1 METVRQDLRYSLRTL
16 RKSPGFAAA
25 AIGILA
31 LGIGANTAIFSVVD
45 AVLLRPL
52 PFPEPGRVMR
62 LQEAPPRG
70 PGMQAGP
77 VSPANYLDWRAE
89 SHAFAALAAY
99 RGTSLTLTGG
109 QEPESLQAATVR
121 GDFFSVLAVR
131 PLLGRVFAPGEEEP
145 GQDDVVILS
154 EALWQSRFGADPKV
168 LGRELVLDGRRHTVV
183 GVMPALQ
190 VAAWYPATVQ
200 IWKPLAWTA
209 QERAAREERI
219 LNVVAR
225 LKPGV
230 DRRSAQA
237 EMDTL
242 AGRLARAY
250 PATDKG
256 WGATVKPLQE
266 YLVGA
271 VRPALLL
278 LLGAVAFVLLI
289 ACANVANLVL
299 VRSLGRSKEM
309 AIRGTLGA
317 SRGRLLQQLVAEALL
332 LAAAGAA
339 LGLYL
344 AHFGVALLR
353 GFLGNGLPQGLE
365 IHLDLR
371 ILAFTLGISLFAG
384 LVAGLVPARSF
395 LGGDL
400 HNLQRALQRG
410 LGRTDTEAGGAGGRR
425 TRGALNPLSPLII
438 AEVALS
444 LVLLVGAA
452 LTLESLLALR
462 RVDPGC
468 DPHGVLTLVLGLPE
482 QKYPEPRQQSAFFDR
497 VLARLRALPGVQA
510 AATVDWL
517 PLTEPGLTE
526 PVGIPGRPG
535 RPGALAEQPTAAVRL
550 VSPGYLRTLRIA
562 LRRGRDFTAADA
574 LDRPA
579 VVLVSE
585 SMARRFWPGEDPLGK
600 RLILGLAPKVSE
612 EVVGVVADVKE
623 DGLRVAAPVATVYQP
638 MAQRPWLATTIV
650 IRTGTRP
657 ESLVPAVTR
666 AIHAEDRDLPLLEV
680 ATLDSVVAGSL
691 SQDRF
696 NLLLLSAFAGLA
708 LLLAAVGI
716 YSVLAYTVGWR
727 TQEIGVRMV
736 LGAQVRDVLGLVV
749 VEAMRPTF
757 WGIVLGLGASLA
769 LGRILA
775 SLFFGVSAADP
786 ILCGAAALL
795 LAAVAFLAS
804 AGPAW
809 RAARVPPSEA
819 LRE

>member
-70 PGMQAGP
+70 AGMLADP

-89 SHAFAALAAY
+89 SHVFAALAAY

-131 PLLGRVFAPGEEEP
+131 PLLGRVFAPGEEES
-145 GQDDVVILS
+145 GRDDVVILS
-154 EALWQSRFGADPKV
+154 EALWRSRFGADPKI

-183 GVMPALQ
+183 GVLPALR
-190 VAAWYPATVQ
+190 VAAWYPAMVQ

-209 QERAAREERI
+209 QERAMREERI

-230 DRRSAQA
+230 DRRSAQV

-242 AGRLARAY
+242 AGRLGRAY

-256 WGATVKPLQE
+256 WGAVVKPLQE
-266 YLVGA
+266 YLVSA
-271 VRPALLL
+271 VRPAILL

-299 VRSLGRSKEM
+299 VRSLSRSKEM

-317 SRGRLLQQLVAEALL
+317 SRGRLLQQLMAEALL
-332 LAAAGAA
+332 LASAGAA

-384 LVAGLVPARSF
+384 LAAGLVPARSF
-395 LGGDL
+395 LGRDFRD
-400 HNLQRALQRG
+400 LQRALQRG
-410 LGRTDTEAGGAGGRR
+410 LGRTDTDAGGSGGRR
-425 TRGALNPLSPLII
+425 TRGLLII

-462 RVDPGC
+462 RVDTGC
-468 DPHGVLTLVLGLPE
+468 DPHGVLTWVLGLPQ
-482 QKYPEPRQQSAFFDR
+482 QKYSEPREQSAFYDR
-497 VLARLRALPGVQA
+497 LLTRLRALPGVQA
-510 AATVDWL
+510 AATIDWL

-535 RPGALAEQPTAAVRL
+535 ALAEQPTAAVRL
-550 VSPGYLRTLRIA
+550 ISPGYLRTLRIA
-562 LRRGRDFTAADA
+562 LRRGRDFTAADTLA
-574 LDRPA
+574 RPA

-585 SMARRFWPGEDPLGK
+585 SMARRFWPGADPLGK
-600 RLILGLAPKVSE
+600 RLILGLAPHVSE
-612 EVVGVVADVKE
+612 EVVGVVADVRV
-623 DGLRVAAPVATVYQP
+623 DGLRAEQVATVYQP
-638 MAQRPWLATTIV
+638 MAQRPWLATTFV
-650 IRTGTRP
+650 IRTGLRP

-666 AIHAEDRDLPLLEV
+666 AVHAEDRDLPMLEV
-680 ATLDSVVAGSL
+680 ATLDSVVDGYL
-691 SQDRF
+691 SQDHF
-696 NLLLLSAFAGLA
+696 NLLLLAAFAGLA

-716 YSVLAYTVGWR
+716 YSVLSYTVGRR
-727 TQEIGVRMV
+727 TQEIGVRMA

-749 VEAMRPTF
+749 ASGMRPTL

-769 LGRILA
+769 LGRILS
-775 SLFFGVSAADP
+775 SLFYGVSAADP
-786 ILCGAAALL
+786 VLCGAVALL
-795 LAAVAFLAS
+795 VAAVALLAS

>member
-1 METVRQDLRYSLRTL
+1 METVGQDLRYSLRTL

-52 PFPEPGRVMR
+52 PFPEPGRLMR
-62 LQEAPPRG
+62 LQEAPPGG

-77 VSPANYLDWRAE
+77 VSPANYLDWRAQ
-89 SHAFAALAAY
+89 SHVFAALAAY
-99 RGTSLTLTGG
+99 RGTSLTRTGG
-109 QEPESLQAATVR
+109 EEPEALQAATVR

-154 EALWQSRFGADPKV
+154 EALWRSRFGADPKV

-183 GVMPALQ
+183 GVMPALR

-200 IWKPLAWTA
+200 VWKPLAWTA
-209 QERAAREERI
+209 QERAARGERI

-242 AGRLARAY
+242 AGRLAREY

-256 WGATVKPLQE
+256 WGAAVKPLHE
-266 YLVGA
+266 YLVAA

-317 SRGRLLQQLVAEALL
+317 SRGRLVQQLVAEALL
-332 LAAAGAA
+332 LASAGAV

-353 GFLGNGLPQGLE
+353 GFLGNGLPQGLDV
-365 IHLDLR
+365 HVDLR

-384 LVAGLVPARSF
+384 LAAGLVPARSF

-400 HNLQRALQRG
+400 HDLQRALQRG
-410 LGRTDTEAGGAGGRR
+410 LGRTDGVVSGRR
-425 TRGALNPLSPLII
+425 TRGALIV

-452 LTLESLLALR
+452 LTLESLGALR

-468 DPHGVLTLVLGLPE
+468 DPHGVLTLVLGLPQ

-497 VLARLRALPGVQA
+497 VLTRLRALPGVQA

-517 PLTEPGLTE
+517 PLTERGLTE
-526 PVGIPGRPG
+526 PVAIAGRPG
-535 RPGALAEQPTAAVRL
+535 VLAEQPEAAVRL
-550 VSPGYLRTLRIA
+550 ISPGYLRTLRIA

-579 VVLVSE
+579 VVLISE
-585 SMARRFWPGEDPLGK
+585 SMARRFWPGKDPLGQ
-600 RLILGLAPKVSE
+600 RLILGLAPHVSR
-612 EVVGVVADVKE
+612 EVVGVVADVKV
-623 DGLRVAAPVATVYQP
+623 DGLRVAAPVPTVYQP
-638 MAQRPWLATTIV
+638 LAQRPWLATTIV
-650 IRTGTRP
+650 VRTRTRP
-657 ESLVPAVTR
+657 ESLVSAVTR
-666 AIHAEDRDLPLLEV
+666 AIHAEDRDLPVLDV
-680 ATLDSVVAGSL
+680 ATLDSVVAGYL
-691 SQDRF
+691 SQERF
-696 NLLLLSAFAGLA
+696 NMLLLAAFAGLA

-716 YSVLAYTVGWR
+716 YSVLSYTVGRR
-727 TQEIGVRMV
+727 TQEIGVRMA
-736 LGAQVRDVLGLVV
+736 LGAQIKDVLGLVV
-749 VEAMRPTF
+749 VEGLRPTL

-775 SLFFGVSAADP
+775 GLFYGVSAADP
-786 ILCGAAALL
+786 VLCGAVALL
-795 LAAVAFLAS
+795 LAAVALLAS